1 MKPSPF
7 FYNGRIGV
15 VDLTLGSSYTVDFD
29 EEMIRKNL
37 LGASVNAWLLARYES
52 DAIVLGTG
60 PLTGTFAPASSLLVA
75 TFRSPVYDHL
85 CHVPFM
91 LRTGPEMKFAGLDF
105 LVIRGAAERPCAVH
119 IGRGSVTA
127 VPLQD
132 PSDRPVPEMMQLL
145 RRSVPGFRT
154 AIVTG
159 PAADRGSPFAS
170 ASVGGHGSLDRVG
183 LAVRMAAKNL
193 KAVLLNGIGG
203 LPCREDH
210 PALSMETEK
219 RLRDMGAMKTV
230 GFVGLLKRLPDG
242 GEVTGLLRGKIGR
255 NRACYH
261 CPCPCMTYAVLKKSR
276 TEKEGLLLMDHAG
289 FIALALKS
297 DDALP
302 LLRRCLELGLDPL
315 AAGNVLGDHR
325 PLSESMNAIE
335 KIVSAG
341 ASIRNRDHP
350 SASGIETR
358 VYRVFGGGIPP
369 LSSGRTWAERVASA
383 MILGVCPIFIQIAGR
398 LGRVDLLRFLS
409 PETEEIQAVAAH
421 LDGQVGTLLEGNIP
435 EPGIGERV

>member
-1 MKPSPF
+1 MKLFPF

-15 VDLTLGSSYTVDFD
+15 VDLTLGSSYTVGF
-29 EEMIRKNL
+29 EEEVIRETL

-52 DAIVLGTG
+52 DAIVFGTG

-75 TFRSPVYDHL
+75 TFRSTLYDHL

-119 IGRGSVTA
+119 VGRDSVTV
-127 VPLQD
+127 VPIRD
-132 PSDRPVPEMMQLL
+132 PSDRPIPDMMQFL
-145 RRSVPGFRT
+145 RRSVPGFRI

-170 ASVGGHGSLDRVG
+170 ASIDRHGSLDKVG
-183 LAVRMAAKNL
+183 LAARMAAKNL
-193 KAVLLNGIGG
+193 KAVLFNGVGG

-210 PALSMETEK
+210 PALSMAAGK
-219 RLRDMGAMKTV
+219 RLRDTGAMKAF
-230 GFVGLLKRLPDG
+230 GFVPLLKSLPG
-242 GEVTGLLRGKIGR
+242 GEEAAGALRGKIGQ

-261 CPCPCMTYAVLKKSR
+261 CPCPCMTYASFKKSK

-289 FIALALKS
+289 WIALALKS

-302 LLRRCLELGLDPL
+302 LLKRCLELGLDPL
-315 AAGNVLGDHR
+315 AAGYVLGAHR
-325 PLSESMNAIE
+325 PLGESMNAIE
-335 KIVSAG
+335 KIASTG
-341 ASIRNRDHP
+341 APIDKRHDP
-350 SASGIETR
+350 LEYGIGPR
-358 VYRVFGGGIPP
+358 MYRIFGGGVPP

-383 MILGVCPIFIQIAGR
+383 MILGICPIFIQMAAR
-398 LGRVDLLRFLS
+398 LGRDDLLRFLLTDG
-409 PETEEIQAVAAH
+409 EGIQAVAASF
-421 LDGQVGTLLEGNIP
+421 DGQVQTLLGGNIP